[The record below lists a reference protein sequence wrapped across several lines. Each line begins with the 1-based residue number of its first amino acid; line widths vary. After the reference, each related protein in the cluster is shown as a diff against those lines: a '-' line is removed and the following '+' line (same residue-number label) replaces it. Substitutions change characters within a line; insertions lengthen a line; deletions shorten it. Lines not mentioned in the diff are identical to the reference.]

1 MAKMKCVIKKK
12 GYRSWV
18 CSTNYLLKQNISNE
32 EMSMWFELATEVTK
46 DIRVVEQILPSVYNC
61 VDCNNKEIKD

>member
-1 MAKMKCVIKKK
+1 MFKSEDITNTTMKIF
-12 GYRSWV
+12 R
-18 CSTNYLLKQNISNE
+18 NYLLKQNISNE
-32 EMSMWFELATEVTK
+32 EMSMWFELATEVAK